1 MKTTIGFIGDTAF
14 SEFTKN
20 LYKDSN
26 NIDKKIYK
34 FLNTNDYNI
43 INFES
48 PITESIITS
57 KAALAHK
64 SSPESISFIKN
75 NIKNTVFSLANNHMM
90 DFGRKGLIDTL
101 NYLDKEK
108 IPYIGAGHNIDEAVN
123 YIILGNKIKVGIVS
137 FQYKDTVIAG
147 KTTAGTAHD
156 KHTKSIKQ
164 KIKDLKNKVNWI
176 VVIYHG
182 GEEFIN
188 TPMPY
193 TRRKYKKILSW
204 GADIIVAHHPHTVQ
218 GYEKIKDKM
227 IFYSI
232 GNFIFDTEFQRA
244 QKGTDEGILL
254 NIKFGKDKYTY
265 DYLPIKN
272 TRTKENI
279 KSVNKNI
286 HFNDIKTNYRK
297 NWKKEAIRFEEIR
310 TKKKELKKYRNHYS
324 INNLYIEKAHC
335 TNIVSFDKLIENNYI
350 SELELPSVFKNKNI
364 FKRIIERI
372 KRKLESINIKK
383 IIYFLYAKIF

>member
-14 SEFTKN
+14 SEFTKD
-20 LYKDSN
+20 LYKNSN
-26 NIDKKIYK
+26 NIDKKIYN

-48 PITESIITS
+48 PITESTITS

-64 SSPESISFIKN
+64 SSPDSVSFIKN
-75 NIKNTVFSLANNHMM
+75 NIKNTIFSLANNHMM

-101 NYLDKEK
+101 NYLNKEK
-108 IPYIGAGHNIDEAVN
+108 ISFIGAGNNVDEALN
-123 YIILGNKIKVGIVS
+123 YIILGNKIKIGIIS
-137 FQYKDTVIAG
+137 FQYKENMIAS
-147 KTTAGTAHD
+147 KKTAGTAHD
-156 KHTKSIKQ
+156 KHSKLIKH
-164 KIKDLKNKVNWI
+164 KIKELKNKVDWI

-218 GYEKIKDKM
+218 GYEKIKNKM
-227 IFYSI
+227 IFYSL

-254 NIKFGKDKYTY
+254 KIKFGKDKYTY
-265 DYLPIKN
+265 DFLPIKN
-272 TRTKENI
+272 DRNNQNITSVKENI
-279 KSVNKNI
+279 
-286 HFNDIKTNYRK
+286 HFSDTKKDYRK
-297 NWKKEAIRFEEIR
+297 NWKKEARKFEEIR
-310 TKKKELKKYRNHYS
+310 TNKKELKKYRSHYS
-324 INNLYIEKAHC
+324 INNLYIEKASC
-335 TNIVSFDKLIENNYI
+335 TNIVPFDKLIEDNYI
-350 SELELPSVFKNKNI
+350 DELELPSVFKNKSI

-372 KRKLESINIKK
+372 KKKLESINIKK